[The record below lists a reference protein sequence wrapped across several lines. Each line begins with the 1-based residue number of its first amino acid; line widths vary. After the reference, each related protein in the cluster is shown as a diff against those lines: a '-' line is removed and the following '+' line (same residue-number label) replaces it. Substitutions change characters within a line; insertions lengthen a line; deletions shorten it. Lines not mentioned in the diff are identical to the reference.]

1 MTHFTTSGDSR
12 ESRNLPN
19 SQAPDAASHRG
30 PDTPGSAPAGE
41 ASASDLPARVAVAV
55 DAVRA
60 RGSLVHAMTN
70 SVVREIS
77 ADVLLAVG
85 ASPAMVDHPE
95 EAGVFAGLADG
106 VLVNVGNPSDENLRA
121 YRRGIAGARDHGVPW
136 VLDPVAVGVLEPRTG
151 FAREVLELSPAA
163 IRGNASEVSALA
175 GRGAG
180 GRGVDATDTVE
191 SALEAARALAERTG
205 AVVAVSGERDLIVSA
220 HRVTRLV
227 SGHPLMPLVIGTGCA
242 LGAVVAAYLGAVRE
256 VTGTGGG
263 QAKSASDG
271 QDAGS
276 SPEVGPEMGAGPRSE
291 AGSSAGTGSSQGSQS
306 PDAAA
311 PGRETPVRLD
321 AHDAVLAAHAHLGA
335 AGILA
340 GREARGP
347 GSFRVAWLDALHAL
361 DGAGVVELVGMEEL
375 A

>member
-1 MTHFTTSGDSR
+1 MPAD
-12 ESRNLPN
+12 
-19 SQAPDAASHRG
+19 QAG
-30 PDTPGSAPAGE
+30 
-41 ASASDLPARVAVAV
+41 
-55 DAVRA
+55 
-60 RGSLVHAMTN
+60 
-70 SVVREIS
+70 
-77 ADVLLAVG
+77 
-85 ASPAMVDHPE
+85 
-95 EAGVFAGLADG
+95 
-106 VLVNVGNPSDENLRA
+106 
-121 YRRGIAGARDHGVPW
+121 
-136 VLDPVAVGVLEPRTG
+136 DPV
-151 FAREVLELSPAA
+151 
-163 IRGNASEVSALA
+163 RGDDQVSLP
-175 GRGAG
+175 GHGHH
-180 GRGVDATDTVE
+180 
-191 SALEAARALAERTG
+191 RALAERTG

>member
-1 MTHFTTSGDSR
+1 MTHFSTPGDPRGSR
-12 ESRNLPN
+12 KPRN

-30 PDTPGSAPAGE
+30 PASTSASPGSGP
-41 ASASDLPARVAVAV
+41 DLAARVAAAV
-55 DAVRA
+55 DAVRS
-60 RGSLVHAMTN
+60 RGPLVHAMTN

-106 VLVNVGNPSDENLRA
+106 VLVNVGNPSDENLLA

-175 GRGAG
+175 GKGAG
-180 GRGVDATDTVE
+180 GRGVDATDTVD

-227 SGHPLMPLVIGTGCA
+227 SGHALMPLVIGTGCA

-256 VTGTGGG
+256 
-263 QAKSASDG
+263 
-271 QDAGS
+271 
-276 SPEVGPEMGAGPRSE
+276 E
-291 AGSSAGTGSSQGSQS
+291 AGVVGGEAEPAAEGPDNGTS

-311 PGRETPVRLD
+311 PGRKTPPVHPD

-347 GSFRVAWLDALHAL
+347 GFFRVAWLDALHAL

>member
-1 MTHFTTSGDSR
+1 MTHFSTPGDPRGSR
-12 ESRNLPN
+12 KPRN

-30 PDTPGSAPAGE
+30 PASTSASPGSGP
-41 ASASDLPARVAVAV
+41 DLAARVAAAV
-55 DAVRA
+55 DAVRS
-60 RGSLVHAMTN
+60 RGPLVHAMTN

-106 VLVNVGNPSDENLRA
+106 VLVNVGNPSDENLLA
-121 YRRGIAGARDHGVPW
+121 YCRGIAGAREHGVPW

-175 GRGAG
+175 GKGAG
-180 GRGVDATDTVE
+180 GRGVDATDTVD

-227 SGHPLMPLVIGTGCA
+227 SGHALMPLVIGTGCA

-256 VTGTGGG
+256 DPRTVGGEAEPAAEGPANGTSPETDAARAA
-263 QAKSASDG
+263 QSSDG
-271 QDAGS
+271 
-276 SPEVGPEMGAGPRSE
+276 
-291 AGSSAGTGSSQGSQS
+291 
-306 PDAAA
+306 AA
-311 PGRETPVRLD
+311 PGRKTPPVHPD

>member
-1 MTHFTTSGDSR
+1 MTHFSTPGDPRGSR
-12 ESRNLPN
+12 KTRN

-30 PDTPGSAPAGE
+30 PASTSASPGSGP
-41 ASASDLPARVAVAV
+41 DLAARVAAAV
-55 DAVRA
+55 DAVRS
-60 RGSLVHAMTN
+60 RGPLVHAMTN

-106 VLVNVGNPSDENLRA
+106 VLVNVGNPSDENLLA
-121 YRRGIAGARDHGVPW
+121 YRRGIAGAREHGVPW

-175 GRGAG
+175 GKGAG
-180 GRGVDATDTVE
+180 GRGVDATDTVD

-227 SGHPLMPLVIGTGCA
+227 SGHALMPLVIGTGCA

-256 VTGTGGG
+256 EAGVVGGEAEPAAEGPDNGT
-263 QAKSASDG
+263 
-271 QDAGS
+271 
-276 SPEVGPEMGAGPRSE
+276 SPETDAAR
-291 AGSSAGTGSSQGSQS
+291 AAQS

-311 PGRETPVRLD
+311 PGRKTPPVHPD

>member
-1 MTHFTTSGDSR
+1 M
-12 ESRNLPN
+12 
-19 SQAPDAASHRG
+19 AA
-30 PDTPGSAPAGE
+30 
-41 ASASDLPARVAVAV
+41 AV
-55 DAVRA
+55 DAVRT
-60 RGSLVHAMTN
+60 RGPLVHAMTN

-85 ASPAMVDHPE
+85 AFPAMVDHPE

-121 YRRGIAGARDHGVPW
+121 YRRGIAAAREKGVPW

-151 FAREVLELSPAA
+151 LAREVLGLEPSA

-175 GRGAG
+175 GMGAG

-191 SALEAARALAERTG
+191 SAVEAARALAERTG

-220 HRVTRLV
+220 ERVTRLV
-227 SGHPLMPLVIGTGCA
+227 SGHALMPLVIGTGCA
-242 LGAVVAAYLGAVRE
+242 LGAVVAAYLGAARGETV
-256 VTGTGGG
+256 
-263 QAKSASDG
+263 
-271 QDAGS
+271 
-276 SPEVGPEMGAGPRSE
+276 
-291 AGSSAGTGSSQGSQS
+291 S
-306 PDAAA
+306 PDASGRTEPPAESGTAPRAA
-311 PGRETPVRLD
+311 AASGPEV
-321 AHDAVLAAHAHLGA
+321 HDAVLAAHAHLGA

-340 GREARGP
+340 GREAKGP

>member
-1 MTHFTTSGDSR
+1 MTHFSTPGDPRGSR
-12 ESRNLPN
+12 KPRN

-30 PDTPGSAPAGE
+30 PASTSASPGSGP
-41 ASASDLPARVAVAV
+41 DLAARVAAAV
-55 DAVRA
+55 DAVRS
-60 RGSLVHAMTN
+60 RGPLVHAMTN

-106 VLVNVGNPSDENLRA
+106 VLVNVGNPSDENLLA
-121 YRRGIAGARDHGVPW
+121 YRRGIAGAREHGVPW

-175 GRGAG
+175 GKGAG
-180 GRGVDATDTVE
+180 GRGVDATDTVD

-227 SGHPLMPLVIGTGCA
+227 SGHALMPLVIGTGCA

-256 VTGTGGG
+256 DPRTVGGEAEPAAEGPDNGT
-263 QAKSASDG
+263 
-271 QDAGS
+271 
-276 SPEVGPEMGAGPRSE
+276 
-291 AGSSAGTGSSQGSQS
+291 S

-311 PGRETPVRLD
+311 PGRKTPPVHPD